1 MKLKI
6 LAFGITK
13 DIFGTS
19 EKEIEIEIDE
29 GADVKALKTLLEKD
43 FPELKKLKSYFIAV
57 DDEYAEDSQI
67 VTVSNEIAIIPPVSG
82 G

>member
-13 DIFGTS
+13 DIFGAS
-19 EKEIEIEIDE
+19 EIELEVQE
-29 GADVKALKTLLEKD
+29 ALNVGQCKERLEKD
-43 FPELKKLKSYFIAV
+43 FPQLVKLKSYFIAV
-57 DDEYAEDSQI
+57 NEEYAEDDQI
-67 VTVSNEIAIIPPVSG
+67 IVNTDEIAIIPPVSG

>member
-13 DIFGTS
+13 DIFEAP
-19 EKEIEIEIDE
+19 EKEFVVHDNLN
-29 GADVKALKTLLEKD
+29 VKALKDILEKD
-43 FPELKKLKSYFIAV
+43 FPQLVKLKSYFIAV
-57 DDEYAEDSQI
+57 NEEYAEEDQI
-67 VTVSNEIAIIPPVSG
+67 ITDTDEIAVIPPVSG